1 MALKAMN
8 SARIKL
14 AKEINAKPEEIIF
27 TSGATEANN
36 LAIQGLA
43 KEHPDRKLVIISA
56 IEHPSIVEVAAYLKS
71 KGLQVVKI
79 PVDKSGIVKLSVLE
93 NVIKNN
99 ILDVLVV
106 SIMHVNNII
115 GSVQPVAKIG
125 EICRKYGVL
134 FHTDA
139 VQSFSK
145 LRIDVLKDKVDLL
158 SASGHKIG
166 APKGIGLLYV
176 RNGVRIQPLIYG
188 GGQERG
194 LRSGTENVSGIVGFA
209 KALELQNKVNKAKIK
224 KSRDKFIVK
233 LEKLGGKLNGSRKD
247 RIYSNINVSFPVD
260 ADTLVTFLSER
271 GISISAGS
279 ACESKKQKEDSV
291 LRALGLPLKEQKGSI
306 RITLDRELKDKEIG
320 FIVSEIGKA
329 LKILKR

>member
-1 MALKAMN
+1 MEKLYLDSAATTAVSEATAKAVKEVLSENYGNPSSNHSLGEMALKAMN

-188 GGQERG
+188 GGQ
-194 LRSGTENVSGIVGFA
+194 
-209 KALELQNKVNKAKIK
+209 
-224 KSRDKFIVK
+224 
-233 LEKLGGKLNGSRKD
+233 
-247 RIYSNINVSFPVD
+247 
-260 ADTLVTFLSER
+260 
-271 GISISAGS
+271 
-279 ACESKKQKEDSV
+279 
-291 LRALGLPLKEQKGSI
+291 
-306 RITLDRELKDKEIG
+306 
-320 FIVSEIGKA
+320 
-329 LKILKR
+329 